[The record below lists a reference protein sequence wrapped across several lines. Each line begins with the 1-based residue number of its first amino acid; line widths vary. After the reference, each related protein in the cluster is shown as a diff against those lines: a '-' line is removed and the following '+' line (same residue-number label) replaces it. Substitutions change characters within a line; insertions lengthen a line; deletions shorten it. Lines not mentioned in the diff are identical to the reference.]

1 MSKKDIWDKMKITS
15 GICKDNWKLF
25 AIIFAS
31 LSGNAYQAWWSD
43 SIEEVAKPVVEVVQ
57 PKHTVIKE
65 KCKPQV
71 CVCKCEIPLG
81 KHVQKYHE

>member
-1 MSKKDIWDKMKITS
+1 MSKDIWDKMKITS
-15 GICKDNWKLF
+15 GICKDNWKLLM
-25 AIIFAS
+25 IIFAS
-31 LSGNAYQAWWSD
+31 LSGNAYQAWWDGKST
-43 SIEEVAKPVVEVVQ
+43 EVTKPPVEVVQ
-57 PKHTVIKE
+57 PTVIRE